1 MDATLA
7 PMLESFLDA
16 IHTEEM
22 ERLASRL
29 ALLVSDSGEADNA
42 GRAVGILARKLGLS
56 GGDLKQIFLAGLRV
70 DAGASGVQ
78 GDASDLAREAMALR
92 RSIAAAEAAARDA
105 ARERDALR
113 AENDALQQA
122 LDNRRSFTQVA
133 WALGTIFVCAVAVG
147 AAMMFVGPSFHAPRA
162 EFPQPS
168 DGRFA
173 APRIAVVRAAGA
185 TLRER
190 PDIASKPVATLPAGA
205 KIEVRRLF
213 WNALMQWVQVDAGT
227 ASGFVVT
234 TEVDLE

>member
-1 MDATLA
+1 VDATLA

-105 ARERDALR
+105 GRERDALR

-173 APRIAVVRAAGA
+173 ADRGGAGGGCHAARAAGYRVQTGRHLA
-185 TLRER
+185 GRRQDRGAAAVLECADAMGPGRRRHRER
-190 PDIASKPVATLPAGA
+190 FCCDHRG
-205 KIEVRRLF
+205 
-213 WNALMQWVQVDAGT
+213 
-227 ASGFVVT
+227 
-234 TEVDLE
+234 